1 MVISNTMNPINPNQ
15 PSFQPPENL
24 GSSLSDD
31 DRNLIKE
38 AHQYL
43 DEFTASMQK
52 LMVDLYDDGPDL
64 KSDIQNFKQ
73 ILGESNRL
81 SQAAW
86 SAP

>member
-1 MVISNTMNPINPNQ
+1 MNPINPNQ

-73 ILGESNRL
+73 ILGNL
-81 SQAAW
+81 I
-86 SAP
+86 